1 MPALN
6 GPLSH
11 CLRLAATLL
20 AGLVLR
26 VNQIRRTRVVIS
38 GADLNHP
45 YASLPAKAFWKTAVA
60 KADRAAF
67 PGLYQPSVS
76 LRPDTRVATA
86 GSCFAQHIGRY
97 LRDAG
102 CTVLDAEPPPRSMT
116 EAVAKRY
123 GYGLFSG
130 RYGNVYTARQMRQLL
145 EEVAKGQADPR
156 LVWEREGRFVDALRP
171 QVEPEGLASV
181 EEVLLHREY
190 HLERTSRMLRQAD
203 VFVFTLGLT
212 EAWEDRATGR
222 VLPLCPGVAGG
233 TFDPKAHVFRN
244 FRHSEILADLHAIKA
259 LLRRFNPA
267 MSLILT
273 VSPVPLTAT
282 ATGRHILD
290 ATSWSK
296 ATLRGAVGEFV
307 DETDDV
313 DYFPSFEIVTHP
325 ASGGPWFEENLR
337 SVSPA
342 GVDKVM
348 SIFLAA
354 HGLGI
359 DRDTAPAP
367 PPSVDGNEDD
377 SDSETDVVCEELL
390 LQAFAR

>member
-1 MPALN
+1 MAE
-6 GPLSH
+6 
-11 CLRLAATLL
+11 
-20 AGLVLR
+20 
-26 VNQIRRTRVVIS
+26 
-38 GADLNHP
+38 
-45 YASLPAKAFWKTAVA
+45 
-60 KADRAAF
+60 ADRAAF

-76 LRPDTRVATA
+76 ISPDTRVATA

-145 EEVAKGQADPR
+145 EEVAEGQADPR
-156 LVWEREGRFVDALRP
+156 LVWDREGRFVDALRP
-171 QVEPEGLASV
+171 QVEPEGLQSV
-181 EEVLLHREY
+181 DEVVLHRNY

-203 VFVFTLGLT
+203 VFVLTLGLT

-233 TFDPKAHVFRN
+233 TFDPEAYVFRN
-244 FRHSEILADLHAIKA
+244 FRHSDILADLHAIKA

-267 MSLILT
+267 TSLILT

-282 ATGRHILD
+282 ATGRHVLD

-307 DETDDV
+307 ADTDDV

-348 SIFLAA
+348 SIFLGA

-359 DRDTAPAP
+359 DLVTAPTLS
-367 PPSVDGNEDD
+367 PSVDENEGDGD
-377 SDSETDVVCEELL
+377 TEADLVCEDLL

>member
-1 MPALN
+1 MAE
-6 GPLSH
+6 
-11 CLRLAATLL
+11 
-20 AGLVLR
+20 
-26 VNQIRRTRVVIS
+26 
-38 GADLNHP
+38 
-45 YASLPAKAFWKTAVA
+45 
-60 KADRAAF
+60 ADRAAF
-67 PGLYQPSVS
+67 PDLYQPTVS
-76 LRPDTRVATA
+76 IRPDTRVATA

-116 EAVAKRY
+116 DAVAKRY

-130 RYGNVYTARQMRQLL
+130 RHGNVYTARQMRQLL
-145 EEVAKGQADPR
+145 EEVADGQADPR
-156 LVWEREGRFVDALRP
+156 LVWDREGRFVDALRP

-181 EEVLLHREY
+181 EEVLLHRDY

-222 VLPLCPGVAGG
+222 VLPLCPGVVGG
-233 TFDPKAHVFRN
+233 TFDPEAYVFRN
-244 FRHSEILADLHAIKA
+244 FRHSEILADLYVIKA

-282 ATGRHILD
+282 ATGRHILE

-307 DETDDV
+307 EETDVV

-348 SIFLAA
+348 SIFLRG

-359 DRDTAPAP
+359 DRDTALAL

-377 SDSETDVVCEELL
+377 SDSETDLVCEDLL

>member
-1 MPALN
+1 M
-6 GPLSH
+6 
-11 CLRLAATLL
+11 
-20 AGLVLR
+20 
-26 VNQIRRTRVVIS
+26 
-38 GADLNHP
+38 
-45 YASLPAKAFWKTAVA
+45 PAKAFWKTAVS
-60 KADRAAF
+60 KADRDLF
-67 PGLYQPSVS
+67 PGLYEPIVRIGPQ
-76 LRPDTRVATA
+76 TRVATA

-102 CTVLDAEPPPRSMT
+102 CTVLDAEPAPRSMT
-116 EAVAKRY
+116 QSVAKRY

-145 EEVAKGQADPR
+145 QDITDGEANRR
-156 LVWEREGRFVDALRP
+156 LVWERNGRFVDALRP

-181 EEVLLHREY
+181 DEVLLHRDY

-233 TFDPKAHVFRN
+233 TFDPEAYVFRN

-282 ATGRHILD
+282 ATGRHVLD

-307 DETDDV
+307 EESDDV

-325 ASGGPWFEENLR
+325 ASGGPWFEQNLR
-337 SVSPA
+337 SVSLA

-348 SIFLAA
+348 SIFLGA
-354 HGLGI
+354 HGIGI
-359 DRDTAPAP
+359 DRDTAPAL
-367 PPSVDGNEDD
+367 PPSVDENEDD
-377 SDSETDVVCEELL
+377 SNSETDLVCEDLL

>member
-1 MPALN
+1 MAE
-6 GPLSH
+6 
-11 CLRLAATLL
+11 
-20 AGLVLR
+20 
-26 VNQIRRTRVVIS
+26 
-38 GADLNHP
+38 
-45 YASLPAKAFWKTAVA
+45 
-60 KADRAAF
+60 ADRAAF
-67 PGLYQPSVS
+67 PDLYQPTFSI
-76 LRPDTRVATA
+76 RPDTRVATA

-145 EEVAKGQADPR
+145 EEVAEGQADAR
-156 LVWEREGRFVDALRP
+156 LVWDREGRFVDALRP

-181 EEVLLHREY
+181 EEVLLHCDY

-233 TFDPKAHVFRN
+233 TFDPEAYVFRN

-282 ATGRHILD
+282 ATGRHVLD

-307 DETDDV
+307 EETDDV

-325 ASGGPWFEENLR
+325 ASGGPWFEQNLR

-348 SIFLAA
+348 SIFLGA
-354 HGLGI
+354 HGIGI
-359 DRDTAPAP
+359 VRDTAPALP
-367 PPSVDGNEDD
+367 HLVDEKEDD
-377 SDSETDVVCEELL
+377 SDSETDLVCEDLL
-390 LQAFAR
+390 LQAFAG